1 MLFGIVVLAIVSI
14 LSTALIILCALGIIP
29 RNSIAGLRLPAMFAS
44 DKAWMIGHRAGIL
57 PAVIASI
64 VCIIATVIGL
74 VVPALTASFVIVIV
88 ALLGGLI
95 VAAILG
101 SRAASRVAPP
111 ADR

>member
-1 MLFGIVVLAIVSI
+1 
-14 LSTALIILCALGIIP
+14 
-29 RNSIAGLRLPAMFAS
+29 
-44 DKAWMIGHRAGIL
+44 
-57 PAVIASI
+57 VIASI

-74 VVPALTASFVIVIV
+74 VVPALTASSVIVIV

-95 VAAILG
+95 VAAVLG